1 VVRRDAQ
8 GSQVVVGGR
17 VLFSGPGR
25 FGHVAWSP
33 FGRRLLVPWPDA
45 DQWLFLGAAR
55 PSSVAH
61 IAAQFGGRAFP
72 DTVEWSVSGGP

>member
-1 VVRRDAQ
+1 
-8 GSQVVVGGR
+8 VVGGR

-25 FGHVAWSP
+25 FGRVAWSP
-33 FGRRLLVPWPDA
+33 SGRRLLVPWPDA
-45 DQWLFLGAAR
+45 DQWLFLGAAH
-55 PSSVAH
+55 PSSVAN